1 MLHSIRRTL
10 RKLRIDRSGNTALL
24 VALGMPAL
32 VGGAGLAVDT
42 AQWYVWKRELQHAVD
57 QSAMGAAWA
66 LSDHDAREN

>member
-1 MLHSIRRTL
+1 MLQTLKRAL
-10 RKLRIDRSGNTALL
+10 RKLRQDHGGNTALL

-57 QSAMGAAWA
+57 QSAMGAA
-66 LSDHDAREN
+66 